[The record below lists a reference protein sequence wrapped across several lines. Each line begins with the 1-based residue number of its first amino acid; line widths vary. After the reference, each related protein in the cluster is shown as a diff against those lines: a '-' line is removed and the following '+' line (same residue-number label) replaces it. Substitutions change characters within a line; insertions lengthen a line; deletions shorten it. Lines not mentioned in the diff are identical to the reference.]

1 MPDKRKLK
9 YKGGAGAT
17 SWGMGVYGPAGSQYA
32 MSQDNNVIAQNAKF
46 AMQSNIKGG
55 KSKRG
60 GNFMAVPFK
69 LMMKKYSN
77 TGTRRKT
84 NKLYKRM
91 GRSRK
96 NKTRR

>member
-17 SWGMGVYGPAGSQYA
+17 SWGMGVYGPAGGQSA
-32 MSQDNNVIAQNAKF
+32 MSQDNNVIAQNGKF
-46 AMQSNIKGG
+46 AMQSNVRGG

-60 GNFMAVPFK
+60 GNYMAVPFN

-77 TGTRRKT
+77 KSSRRKT

-91 GRSRK
+91 SRSRK

>member
-1 MPDKRKLK
+1 MADKRKLK
-9 YKGGAGAT
+9 YKGGAGAADWA
-17 SWGMGVYGPAGSQYA
+17 SGVYGSAGSQMA
-32 MSQDNNVIAQNAKF
+32 MSTDNNRIATNGQF
-46 AMQSNIKGG
+46 AMQSTVRGG

-60 GNFMAVPFK
+60 GNYMAVPFN
-69 LMMKKYSN
+69 LMLKKYSN
-77 TGTRRKT
+77 KGSRRKT